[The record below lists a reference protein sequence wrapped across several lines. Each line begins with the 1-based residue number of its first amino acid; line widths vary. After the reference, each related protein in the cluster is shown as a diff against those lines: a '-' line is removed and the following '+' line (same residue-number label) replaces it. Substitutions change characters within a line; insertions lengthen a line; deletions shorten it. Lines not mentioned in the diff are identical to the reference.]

1 MDNEMDDDMDDFEEE
16 FDDNLVE
23 KQKIVKKLRRA
34 GELYRFTRGRTG
46 VYELLEAAYSIHW
59 VFKQRPRL
67 GREKLLL
74 RKAAG
79 LPASRSRQISDLVL
93 TIAAEGCDRRERH
106 RWKRLLE
113 ASCVNRIHPGDLKK
127 RLRELHGVNNAI
139 ARWALPVPHGVVHPF
154 DLLTTPK
161 FGEGMPEEGQ
171 PNADGE

>member
-1 MDNEMDDDMDDFEEE
+1 MYEDIKDLKSAFDDDD
-16 FDDNLVE
+16 VE

-139 ARWALPVPHGVVHPF
+139 ARWALPVPHGVVHPY
-154 DLLTTPK
+154 DLLTAPK
-161 FGEGMPEEGQ
+161 FGPGTPNEEE